1 MGELDQAIKSCVDVF
16 VKYSGEDSDC
26 LSADEFKTVLENEIT
41 ASDFKGKLSLSDV
54 DEAFNKVDKNDNG
67 EINIQEYARCISM
80 LIKAY
85 YHKTT
90 KAKRGGRGGRGSR
103 GGGRGEGGDE
113 D

>member
-1 MGELDQAIKSCVDVF
+1 MGDLGQAIKSCVDVF

-26 LSADEFKTVLENEIT
+26 LNGDEFKTMVEKELT

-54 DEAFNKVDKNDNG
+54 DEAFNKVDRNDNG
-67 EINIQEYARCISM
+67 EINIQEYARCISL

-85 YHKTT
+85 HRKTT
-90 KAKRGGRGGRGSR
+90 KPKKSGRGGRGGRR
-103 GGGRGEGGDE
+103 DDKAEGDIE